1 MFISKSPLRVSF
13 FGGSTDYEDFYSKH
27 GSLLIGTT
35 IDKYSVTG
43 LRYRPRFLDD
53 CIHIAANKYDVVDN
67 VEDIKNPLIR
77 EILKYYNVLKN
88 IDLFTFNDIP
98 PRTGLGGSSSFCVSL
113 IHSIYKLLNKEL
125 DKKTIIKEAIDIER
139 NVLKESGGIQDQ
151 IWASYGGLNSI
162 DIIPNGDFF
171 IKPLPVCEEF
181 IKEFKHSMALIYT
194 NTQRDTSLIAKSHE
208 NVDKSNLL
216 SIAEEGLKY
225 FTNEDIPRVGSLIKT
240 SWEEKRSIS
249 NLISNDSVDAIIEHV
264 ITLGAYGAKLL
275 GTGGC
280 GFICVIAP
288 KDVIHKIN
296 DIYRDKILDFNFDT
310 QGSHTVLS

>member
-1 MFISKSPLRVSF
+1 MFISKAPLRVSF
-13 FGGSTDYEDFYSKH
+13 FGGSTDYEEFYCKH
-27 GSLLIGTT
+27 GSLLVGTT
-35 IDKYSVTG
+35 INKYSVTG

-53 CIHIAANKYDVVDN
+53 NIHIAANKYDIVDS
-67 VEDIKNPLIR
+67 VQDIKNPLIR
-77 EILKYYNVLKN
+77 ETLKYYDILKN

-98 PRTGLGGSSSFCVSL
+98 SRTGLGGSSSFCVSL
-113 IHSIYKLLNKEL
+113 IHSIYGLLNK
-125 DKKTIIKEAIDIER
+125 KSNTKTIIKEAIDIER

-151 IWASYGGLNSI
+151 IWAGCGGLNSI
-162 DIIPNGDFF
+162 HVHPNGDFF

-181 IKEFKHSMALIYT
+181 IKEFKNSMALIYT
-194 NTQRDTSLIAKSHE
+194 NTQRDTNVIAKSHE
-208 NVDKSNLL
+208 NVDKTKLL
-216 SIAEEGLKY
+216 SIAKEGLKC
-225 FTNEDIPRVGSLIKT
+225 FSNEDISGIGNLIRV

-249 NLISNDSVDAIIEHV
+249 NLISNVSVDAVIEHV

-288 KDVIHKIN
+288 KSVIHKIN
-296 DIYRDKILDFNFDT
+296 DIYKDKILDFNFDT